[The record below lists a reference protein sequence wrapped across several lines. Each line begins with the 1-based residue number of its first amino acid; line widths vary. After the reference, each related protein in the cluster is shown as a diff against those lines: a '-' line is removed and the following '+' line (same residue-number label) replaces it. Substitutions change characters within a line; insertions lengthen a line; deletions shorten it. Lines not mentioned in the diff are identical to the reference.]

1 MDAII
6 GRYRLRMEETGL
18 LLTHEAGIM
27 FDMTPG
33 ETLGLL
39 NFISAYRENLETVE
53 RETEP
58 HLKRIAVEEGEQG
71 DKKPRSLI

>member
-18 LLTHEAGIM
+18 LLTHEAGII

-39 NFISAYRENLETVE
+39 NFIIAYRENLETVE
-53 RETEP
+53 VETAP
-58 HLKRIAVEEGEQG
+58 RLKRILVEEGE
-71 DKKPRSLI
+71 

>member
-18 LLTHEAGIM
+18 FLTHEAGII

-39 NFISAYRENLETVE
+39 NFISAYRENLETIEVE
-53 RETEP
+53 TAPR
-58 HLKRIAVEEGEQG
+58 LKRILVEEGE
-71 DKKPRSLI
+71 

>member
-18 LLTHEAGIM
+18 LLTHEAGII

-39 NFISAYRENLETVE
+39 NFIIAYRENLETVE
-53 RETEP
+53 VETAP
-58 HLKRIAVEEGEQG
+58 RLKRILMEEDESE
-71 DKKPRSLI
+71 DKQP

>member
-18 LLTHEAGIM
+18 LLTHEAGII

-53 RETEP
+53 PETEP
-58 HLKRIAVEEGEQG
+58 HLKRVVVEEGEKVEKQ
-71 DKKPRSLI
+71 P